1 MARKSAAR
9 PSAESDG
16 PEICRHDGKEQPRTR
31 LPPAQTALPGRVSLA
46 PHPSEVLRFCSNR
59 ASSYRAIWL
68 MRASLA
74 VALREYNDRARRRKI
89 RSTTFTK
96 PKASVIVAAV
106 VFKFHRSL
114 LQKLVCALVA
124 APLLCVPAE
133 D

>member
-16 PEICRHDGKEQPRTR
+16 PEICRHDGKERSRTR
-31 LPPAQTALPGRVSLA
+31 LLPAQTAPPGRGRRA
-46 PHPSEVLRFCSNR
+46 PHPSEFLRFCSNR
-59 ASSYRAIWL
+59 ASSHRATWL

-74 VALREYNDRARRRKI
+74 VALREYNGRATRWKI

-96 PKASVIVAAV
+96 PDGSVIVAAV

-114 LQKLVCALVA
+114 LRKLVCALV
-124 APLLCVPAE
+124 
-133 D
+133 